1 MKTKV
6 LYTVIV
12 YPNKDSRQVI
22 ACHPRHGT
30 NHYRNIVIAAM
41 QDLTTIDED
50 RISITRDKFTV
61 HLVFG
66 ELWYA
71 CLTPIEG
78 SPVAASEVS
87 LEVQEFLGHVRSV
100 YRELPILADLS
111 RELPN
116 SSAGDLSRPLG
127 KILERYGQETI
138 INLTPKVHQELQD
151 IRTIL
156 LDSMQRLIDR
166 GERLDE
172 LVKKSANPRDIGAK
186 GLPVHSKNREGPEKL
201 LRCIF
206 ICCITHIDS
215 GIRNSL
221 VHRNILVNL
230 GFREL
235 GI

>member
-172 LVKKSANPRDIGAK
+172 LVKKAQTLEISVRKDFRFTPKIAKDQKNCFGVFSSA
-186 GLPVHSKNREGPEKL
+186 VL
-201 LRCIF
+201 LISTLAFAILLYIEIF
-206 ICCITHIDS
+206 S
-215 GIRNSL
+215 
-221 VHRNILVNL
+221 
-230 GFREL
+230 
-235 GI
+235 

>member
-1 MKTKV
+1 MTTKV

-12 YPNKDSRQVI
+12 YSNKQQRLII
-22 ACHPRHGT
+22 ACHPRHDT
-30 NHYRNIVIAAM
+30 HHYRGIVISAM
-41 QDLTTIDED
+41 QDLTSIEED

-61 HLVFG
+61 HLLFG

-78 SPVAASEVS
+78 SPVEASQVAFEA
-87 LEVQEFLGHVRSV
+87 QGFLKHVRSV

-127 KILERYGQETI
+127 KIMEDYGHDTI
-138 INLTPKVHQELQD
+138 VNITPKVHQELQD

-156 LDSMQRLIDR
+156 LDSVQRLIDR

-172 LVKKSANPRDIGAK
+172 LVKKAQTLEITVRKDFRLTPKSTKD
-186 GLPVHSKNREGPEKL
+186 KNKNCFAPFAAAVMLISSLAFAIL
-201 LRCIF
+201 LYIEIF
-206 ICCITHIDS
+206 S
-215 GIRNSL
+215 
-221 VHRNILVNL
+221 
-230 GFREL
+230 
-235 GI
+235 

>member
-127 KILERYGQETI
+127 KIL
-138 INLTPKVHQELQD
+138 
-151 IRTIL
+151 
-156 LDSMQRLIDR
+156 
-166 GERLDE
+166 
-172 LVKKSANPRDIGAK
+172 
-186 GLPVHSKNREGPEKL
+186 KL
-201 LRCIF
+201 LIPLGEVRSGDN
-206 ICCITHIDS
+206 HQPDS
-215 GIRNSL
+215 EGSPG
-221 VHRNILVNL
+221 VAGHQDDSPGFHAEAHRQ
-230 GFREL
+230 GRKAR
-235 GI
+235 